1 MFEVSFFDGRTLQ
14 PGLNPGMKIL
24 KNEIEPY
31 RFSQKIYWFPTSLS
45 TSKILHQSYF
55 PQLLQDLKNGAYII
69 YDNSSEPGNVSWI
82 NEMVNPLIEVLK
94 QNKISL
100 KNLIVLSAT
109 PNDLYGDCDYS
120 FLFSNDQFYQ
130 TLYRFKASSEL
141 PKEKKF
147 EKHFLSLSRKDTL
160 VRRYINFLLHTK
172 KLFDKGFVSH
182 IRGSTMEEFQPVPVS
197 SDLEL
202 AKQDL
207 TFIKAQKLNV
217 KEYLKYGFKRHF
229 LDNND
234 LSMKNYA
241 WLNMYNFNIH
251 FNLSKGVPL
260 ELVNETYAF
269 GLDSLFVSEKIFKP
283 ILSKSIFLLI
293 GNPYIL
299 SFQRQL
305 GFKTFP
311 HLFDESYD
319 EELDNVKRTNI
330 VFKNLQEFCKIPL
343 ADCKKI
349 YDDNVEIL
357 DYNYNHILNTKWDF
371 SIKSR
376 LEKYIMKESL
386 L

>member
-1 MFEVSFFDGRTLQ
+1 MSFFKNKTLQ
-14 PGLNPGMKIL
+14 PGLNPGMTFL
-24 KNEIEPY
+24 RDEIKPY
-31 RFSQKIYWFPTSLS
+31 KFSQKIYWFPTTLS
-45 TSKILHQSYF
+45 TSNIIHQSYF
-55 PQLLQDLKNGAYII
+55 PHLVQDLKNGAYIV
-69 YDNSSEPGNVSWI
+69 YDVSAEPGNVSWL
-82 NEMVNPLIEVLK
+82 NEMVDPLIQVFK
-94 QNKISL
+94 QNKIYL
-100 KNLIVLSAT
+100 KKLIVLSAT
-109 PNDLYGDCDYS
+109 PKTLYGNCDYGY
-120 FLFSNDQFYQ
+120 LFCNDQ
-130 TLYRFKASSEL
+130 LYHVVHRFKTSSEL
-141 PKEKKF
+141 PSKKNF
-147 EKHFLSLSRKDTL
+147 EKHFLSLSRRDTL
-160 VRRYINFLLHTK
+160 VRRYINFLLHNK
-172 KLFDKGFVSH
+172 KLFNKGFISH

-197 SDLEL
+197 SDLEI
-202 AKQDL
+202 AKHDL
-207 TFIKAQKLNV
+207 TFIESQKLTV
-217 KEYLKYGFKRHF
+217 KDYLKYGFKRHF

-234 LSMKNYA
+234 TGMKNYN
-241 WLNMYNFNIH
+241 WLNMYNFDIH

-293 GNPYIL
+293 GNPFIL
-299 SFQRQL
+299 SFLKQL

-349 YDDNVEIL
+349 YDENAEIL

-376 LEKYIMKESL
+376 IEKYIMKESL